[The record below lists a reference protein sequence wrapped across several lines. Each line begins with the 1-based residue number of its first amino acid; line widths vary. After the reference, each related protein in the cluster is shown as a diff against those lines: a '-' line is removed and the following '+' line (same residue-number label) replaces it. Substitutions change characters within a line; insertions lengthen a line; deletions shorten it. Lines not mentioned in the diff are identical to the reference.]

1 MNTIKLIIADQNK
14 KTIDSPIW
22 FGRVWAV
29 IHQALVQFGAFS
41 IGKYGQ
47 KAPLTDSLESA
58 AFTAHEFHGIFKFSK
73 MWTSVVGFETRENRC
88 MTIMQS
94 VNAGYDFLSENES
107 YVYLM
112 MDADEGEVAKNTLLN
127 IGRDLIKNGYN
138 VFLSEQENMNGIY
151 IPLTEQLI
159 LNSIKDKAL
168 T

>member
-1 MNTIKLIIADQNK
+1 M
-14 KTIDSPIW
+14 
-22 FGRVWAV
+22 
-29 IHQALVQFGAFS
+29 QFGAFS

-138 VFLSEQENMNGIY
+138 VFLSEQENMDGVFIQ
-151 IPLTEQLI
+151 LSEQVI
-159 LNSIKDKAL
+159 LNSLNNIAL

>member
-47 KAPLTDSLESA
+47 KAPLTDCLESA
-58 AFTAHEFHGIFKFSK
+58 AFSANEFHGIFKFSK
-73 MWTSVVGFETRENRC
+73 MWTSVVGFETREERR

-94 VNAGYDFLSENES
+94 INAGYDFLTENES

-112 MDADEGEVAKNTLLN
+112 MDADESGVAKNTLLN
-127 IGRDLIKNGYN
+127 ISRELMQNGYN
-138 VFLSEQENMNGIY
+138 VYFSEQENMNGDY
-151 IPLTEQLI
+151 TPLTEQII
-159 LNSIKDKAL
+159 LNSLKDNVL